1 VLNAFTKELLP
12 MKRVFHKS
20 KDFKEAEE
28 WDIIQNARLTPEKR
42 QKAAAELKKRAF
54 GKIVPVIRGVCREK

>member
-1 VLNAFTKELLP
+1 

-28 WDIIQNARLTPEKR
+28 WDIIQNVRLTPEKR

-54 GKIVPVIRGVCREK
+54 GKNVPAIRAVRKQK

>member
-1 VLNAFTKELLP
+1 

-28 WDIIQNARLTPEKR
+28 WDVLQNVKMSVEERQAVAKELRNRVYGEKTVDVRESIIQK
-42 QKAAAELKKRAF
+42 
-54 GKIVPVIRGVCREK
+54 